1 MIWRIY
7 EQNVFTKFNSR
18 DSIVISVI
26 NKFQLLIVALS
37 AGLFDET
44 SSAQE
49 SSFQR
54 AVTAVNDDRSILTKS
69 LVTAGRIDQSE
80 FSMLTDWPIRVQYGK
95 WLTTMFQMLES
106 IPVMTASKP
115 ASLCVILFSLVWL
128 VSLDQSLKQH
138 MTMFRWPINRL
149 DQSRKL
155 NH

>member
-1 MIWRIY
+1 M
-7 EQNVFTKFNSR
+7 
-18 DSIVISVI
+18 ISVI

-80 FSMLTDWPIRVQYGK
+80 FSMLTD
-95 WLTTMFQMLES
+95 
-106 IPVMTASKP
+106 
-115 ASLCVILFSLVWL
+115 
-128 VSLDQSLKQH
+128 
-138 MTMFRWPINRL
+138 
-149 DQSRKL
+149 
-155 NH
+155 